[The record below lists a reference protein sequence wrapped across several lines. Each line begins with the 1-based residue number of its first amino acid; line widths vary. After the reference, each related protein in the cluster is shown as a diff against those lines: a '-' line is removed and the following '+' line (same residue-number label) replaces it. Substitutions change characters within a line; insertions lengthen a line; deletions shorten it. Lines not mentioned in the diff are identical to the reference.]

1 MDVDYK
7 ALSNAGTWFVGKLG
21 TEQDKERLLD
31 GLSTAIGGGMDR
43 KEYDD
48 LISRLGKRVFLLRN
62 VHEKHSSLF
71 QTRWAM
77 NYLAGPV
84 TRNQIPA
91 LNELVGAVA
100 VAAPAQH
107 APSVPTAPVPAATPA
122 PPAVSESAPELGL
135 ETRPRV
141 PARVQ
146 EYFLPNNLTLEE
158 AAATSHR
165 QVSRDAKNLGLL
177 YRPVLLAQADI
188 RFTNRKYKLDTDVQ
202 RAVLVEEPD
211 RRGNVRWDEHSQ
223 TPFDER
229 GLERRPASDARFV
242 NLEPPLSDVNTL
254 RALEKDFEDWA
265 YRTSEVKVRAH
276 ETLDVYASPEVPEA
290 EFVAMCREAADEK
303 REAET
308 KKVTASFDKKIKGV
322 RAKLAREERELKE
335 DEADLSARKQE
346 EMGTHLDTILRLFG
360 GRSKSVSTSLR
371 KRRMTQQAKMDVEES
386 VEAISEFAAQL
397 ETLAKEKEGAVAE
410 IEEKWDEIVADVT
423 EIPVSPFKK
432 DISVALFGV
441 AWFPY
446 HVVEAEGRT
455 LELAGFGVD

>member
-1 MDVDYK
+1 
-7 ALSNAGTWFVGKLG
+7 
-21 TEQDKERLLD
+21 
-31 GLSTAIGGGMDR
+31 
-43 KEYDD
+43 
-48 LISRLGKRVFLLRN
+48 
-62 VHEKHSSLF
+62 
-71 QTRWAM
+71 M

-91 LNELVGAVA
+91 LNALVGAAA

-107 APSVPTAPVPAATPA
+107 APSAATAPPSTATPVPPT
-122 PPAVSESAPELGL
+122 PPAVPESAPVLGL

-146 EYFLPNNLTLEE
+146 EYFLPNNLTLDE
-158 AAATSHR
+158 AATTSQR
-165 QVSRDAKNLGLL
+165 KVSRDAKNLGLL
-177 YRPVLLAQADI
+177 YRPVLLAQADV

-229 GLERRPASDARFV
+229 GLDRRPASDARFV

-254 RALEKDFEDWA
+254 RALEKDFEDWI

-276 ETLDVYASPEVPEA
+276 ETLDVYASPEVPEV

-303 REAET
+303 REAEI

-322 RAKLAREERELKE
+322 RVKLAREERELKE

-346 EMGTHLDTILRLFG
+346 EMGTHFDTILRFFG
-360 GRSKSVSTSLR
+360 GRSKSVSSSLR

-386 VEAISEFAAQL
+386 VEAISEFEAQL
-397 ETLAKEKEGAVAE
+397 ETLAKEKEEAVAE
-410 IEEKWDEIVADVT
+410 IEEKWDEIIADVT

-432 DISVALFGV
+432 DITVALFGV

-446 HVVEAEGRT
+446 HVVETEGRT
-455 LELAGFGVD
+455 LELVGFGAD